1 MGGRPRWQSVTS
13 RRLSGKDIVCR
24 AHPRRH
30 VAGAGPLSGEGRTMR
45 DPELVARA
53 QRAAARL
60 ESAWEQWRALHGLAV
75 APGQPVVSYVGYSLK
90 EPWGEPRVVIGID
103 ADEAEY
109 LAEFLDRDECA
120 QRGQAPHP
128 VGTAAAG
135 PASAGPA
142 SAGPTSAGAASI
154 GPASASQAGRAA
166 AGWPRGLPRFGTAER
181 AGSSR
186 PWPPAAGPGPRYGR
200 RTGRL
205 DFGGASRSGDR
216 SSRLVAARHAVS
228 HGSAA
233 VRAIAS
239 PRICRVCSIFT

>member
-13 RRLSGKDIVCR
+13 RVLSGRDIARRV
-24 AHPRRH
+24 HPRRH

-53 QRAAARL
+53 QRAATRL

-120 QRGQAPHP
+120 QRGQQVPLQP
-128 VGTAAAG
+128 G
-135 PASAGPA
+135 PLQSGPLQQVKR
-142 SAGPTSAGAASI
+142 TE
-154 GPASASQAGRAA
+154 SASEGTGEYPSSALRGAPVHFGR
-166 AGWPRGLPRFGTAER
+166 GRQ
-181 AGSSR
+181 
-186 PWPPAAGPGPRYGR
+186 PA
-200 RTGRL
+200 
-205 DFGGASRSGDR
+205 
-216 SSRLVAARHAVS
+216 
-228 HGSAA
+228 
-233 VRAIAS
+233 
-239 PRICRVCSIFT
+239 